1 MPLLAAQSGGAS
13 QTRIVLTPQTRIVL
27 TPLGGTTVAPGQS
40 ITVRITVS
48 GGPAPPGA
56 LITGKDLGLHVVER
70 FPSDMVIEIPKS
82 KDLGPS
88 TVGAVAETPGGEAL
102 GSDFLTFDVER
113 SDLPERLH
121 SQWAAFPLS
130 FDGPEPHGIPI
141 MLIAVFADGA
151 EPQATYSTRVT
162 YTSSDPSIA
171 AIDARTG
178 LIKGFSPG
186 RATVEAVYTVGQR
199 SVRLPFR
206 VEVRVPAIAASRYTV
221 AFGEQ
226 RIGSSTVQQVTL
238 TNVQSYPIQILDIKT
253 LGGFSQRNDCPAE
266 LAAGAVCKV
275 TITFS
280 PGEPGRAQGSLQI
293 DHSATL
299 PYSIALTGL
308 GVR

>member
-1 MPLLAAQSGGAS
+1 VPLLAAQFGSA
-13 QTRIVLTPQTRIVL
+13 PQTRIVL
-27 TPLGGTTVAPGQS
+27 TPVGGTTVAPGQS
-40 ITVRITVS
+40 ITVRVSVS

-56 LITGKDLGLHVVER
+56 LITGKDLGVHVVEQ
-70 FPSDMVIEIPKS
+70 FPSDIAIAIPKS
-82 KDLGPS
+82 RNLGPS
-88 TVGAVAETPGGEAL
+88 TIGAVAGTPGGGVL
-102 GSDFLTFDVER
+102 GSDVLTFDVER
-113 SDLPERLH
+113 SDLPEQLH
-121 SQWAAFPLS
+121 SQWAAAPLS

-141 MLIAVFADGA
+141 MLAAIFADGA
-151 EPQATYSTRVT
+151 EPDATYSTRVT

-171 AIDARTG
+171 TIDARTG

-206 VEVRVPAIAASRYTV
+206 VEVRVPAIAPSRYTV

-226 RIGSSTVQQVTL
+226 RIGSRTGQQVTL
-238 TNVQSYPIQILDIKT
+238 TNGQSDPIQILGIKT
-253 LGGFSQRNDCPAE
+253 LGSFSQRNDCPAE

-280 PGEPGRAQGSLQI
+280 PVEPGRTEGSLQI
-293 DHSATL
+293 DHSANL
-299 PYSIALTGL
+299 PYSIALSGL